1 MFNLQ
6 GSEIIFILL
15 LALVVLGPEKLPSAI
30 RRFTQIYG
38 EIRKMGTGFQ
48 TELKSALDEPMREMR
63 ETAGL
68 LKDSADP
75 KKMMDQAEQESAAAL
90 RAEQDAERQMRAKE
104 LIEERKAK
112 VAARAAGDEGTSDDA
127 SADDDT
133 PADTSDVSTADA
145 SDVAGDDPPV
155 ADAMVDPEPEFD
167 EWDDPVDD
175 DADDRA
181 DLRAV
186 ASGDDDEKEEVA

>member
-112 VAARAAGDEGTSDDA
+112 VAARAAGDDGTPDDA

-133 PADTSDVSTADA
+133 PAGTSDVST
-145 SDVAGDDPPV
+145 VDDLPV
-155 ADAMVDPEPEFD
+155 ADATVDPEPEFD